1 MKTINRIRPAYL
13 NGGHVR
19 PHLFNGDP
27 SPFDILC
34 CASLNLSCCTG
45 GREEVCEALLTG
57 RLLGSLPIHWA
68 NALQFQ
74 SGMQKCGATAISCY
88 SPLHSFHQL
97 RTAFKYLRL
106 LLVNLLIFSRNLTL
120 ALLSALRTSTV
131 DTALDMN
138 QHIILILCLF
148 SGGSD
153 QHWHSEIS
161 WCWKPGVCGLHSRG
175 RSNAVHSTQVVALCA
190 VVNS

>member
-1 MKTINRIRPAYL
+1 MSFCCPFLGPHLSTQKYRCSMKSINRIRPAYL

-19 PHLFNGDP
+19 PHILNGDP
-27 SPFDILC
+27 SPFGILC
-34 CASLNLSCCTG
+34 CASLNFSCCTG
-45 GREEVCEALLTG
+45 GREEVCEALLTR

-120 ALLSALRTSTV
+120 ALLSALRTSSGHCIGYESTYNS
-131 DTALDMN
+131 DTLLVFRWIWPTLTFWDFLMLKTWSLWTA
-138 QHIILILCLF
+138 F
-148 SGGSD
+148 
-153 QHWHSEIS
+153 
-161 WCWKPGVCGLHSRG
+161 
-175 RSNAVHSTQVVALCA
+175 
-190 VVNS
+190 